1 MPLKRPTVD
10 ATWRSRGLWANQ
22 DFVRL
27 WGAATVSTFGTLITR
42 TALPFVAI
50 IVLHASPLT
59 IGLLSVAEFAPG
71 FLVGLIAGVWV
82 DRLPRRPIMIACDLG
97 RAALLSTI
105 PLAAA
110 VDRLTLVQL
119 YAVAIAGSALTVFFD
134 VAYRSYLPTLVSPQA
149 LIEGN
154 SKLTAAGSA
163 AETLAFGSGGW
174 LVQWLTAPTAM
185 LVDALSFLWS
195 AVWILRITTPEQRVQ
210 NEERPANMR
219 REIGDGLR
227 ATWHDPILRAMA
239 VGTMLIAV
247 GYRMVGTVFLLFV
260 YGQLG
265 FQPGLLGLVFAIGGL
280 SSLLGAA
287 AVGRLTRLAGFGPAM
302 ILATAVIALGQG
314 MVTLASGAS
323 AGALMLLIGQQLVSD
338 PASTIYDVVEVSLR
352 QTLAPQALLGRINAS
367 VRVVE
372 AGAMVVGSLLGS
384 ALGETIG
391 LRPTILAGSLTVAL
405 AGLWLAS
412 TPLRHL
418 KVVQPPVL
426 DLSQPVV

>member
-1 MPLKRPTVD
+1 MKLVRRGSD
-10 ATWRSRGLWANQ
+10 AGWHSRGLWSDPN
-22 DFVRL
+22 FVRL
-27 WGAATVSTFGTLITR
+27 WSAATVSTFGTLVTR

-50 IVLHASPLT
+50 ILLHATPLS

-71 FLVGLIAGVWV
+71 FLVGLVAGVWV

-97 RAALLSTI
+97 RAVLVLTI

-110 VDRLTLVQL
+110 AGQLTLAQL
-119 YAVAIAGSALTVFFD
+119 YLVAIAASVLTVFFD
-134 VAYRSYLPTLVSPQA
+134 VAYRSYLPTLISQDA

-154 SKLTAAGSA
+154 SKLSAAGSA

-174 LVQWLTAPTAM
+174 LVQWFSAPTAM

-195 AVWILRITTPEQRVQ
+195 AFWVFRITAPEQQGRTQ
-210 NEERPANMR
+210 NRPANMFQ
-219 REIGDGLR
+219 EIADGLR
-227 ATWHDPILRAMA
+227 ATWHDPILRAMTIA
-239 VGTMLIAV
+239 SMLIAA

-265 FQPGLLGLVFAIGGL
+265 FGPGLLGLVFAVGGL

-287 AVGRLTRLAGFGPAM
+287 AVGRITRLAGFGPAM
-302 ILATAVIALGQG
+302 ILAIAFVALGQG

-323 AGALMLLIGQQLVSD
+323 AVALLLLIGQQLVSD
-338 PASTIYDVVEVSLR
+338 PAATVYDVVEVSLR
-352 QTLAPQALLGRINAS
+352 QTLAPEALLGRINAS

-372 AGAMVVGSLLGS
+372 AGAMVIGSLLGS
-384 ALGETIG
+384 ILGETIG
-391 LRPTILAGSLTVAL
+391 LRLTILVGSVIIALT
-405 AGLWLAS
+405 GLWLAA

-418 KVVQPPVL
+418 REIDHSAL
-426 DLSQPVV
+426 DVSHGAL